1 MLNQENV
8 LPVHEIKDVF
18 DRNDSRVSEIIMD
31 LFVEFN
37 VGKLALKCGMNKLRG
52 YPVDGVLTI
61 LLLFPIMMITTVRG
75 YILSRFHLTDARKD
89 VFYRFMN
96 NEMINWRAL
105 LYAVAKVFRQSA
117 KPANDQNS
125 PLCGIID
132 DTLLEKTGR
141 RIEGIGKVFDH
152 VRQCCALG
160 FRCLVYGYWDGA
172 SLIPLDFTL
181 HAEKGQ
187 NKKRPYGLTKKQLKE
202 RYHKD
207 RSPDSPGSKRFKEL
221 DQDKITAA
229 LDMIKRAAR
238 HGFVPQY
245 ILTDAWFTSDNF
257 ISTIRKIRKGT
268 MHFLGM
274 ARQDDRKYE
283 YNGKLCNSKELLQTL
298 KANVKRCRKIRS
310 TYIEVVVKYKNVG
323 FVKLFFS
330 RYSRRGKWH
339 LLLTTDLNLSYIK
352 AVEIYN
358 IRWGIEV
365 LFKECKQ
372 HLNLGRCQSNDFDAQ
387 IAETTLSLMLFT
399 MLSFRKRVQAYET
412 MGGLFR
418 ELSGK
423 LLELTIAQRLW
434 GIFCQLLVIAAEKL
448 GVDPDEYMSFLFES
462 KEALNLMIEGTS
474 STTWNGDIQSVK
486 AF

>member
-1 MLNQENV
+1 MLNHQNI

-18 DRNDSRVSEIIMD
+18 DREDSRVSEIIMN
-31 LFVEFN
+31 LFAQFN
-37 VGKLALKCGMNKLRG
+37 VGKIALQCGMNKLRG
-52 YPVDGVLTI
+52 YPVDGVLTV
-61 LLLFPIMMITTVRG
+61 LLLFPIMMVTTVRG

-89 VFYRFMN
+89 VFYRLMN

-117 KPANDQNS
+117 KPANDRNS
-125 PLCGIID
+125 PVCGIID

-141 RIEGIGKVFDH
+141 RIEGVSKVFDH
-152 VRQCCALG
+152 ITQRCVLG
-160 FRCLVYGYWDGA
+160 FRCLVYSYWDGA
-172 SLIPLDFTL
+172 SLIPLDYTL

-187 NKKRPYGLTKKQLKE
+187 NKKRPYGLAKKQLKE
-202 RYHKD
+202 RYRKD
-207 RSPDSPGSKRFKEL
+207 RQPDSPGSKRLKEL

-229 LDMIKRAAR
+229 LDMIKRAAK
-238 HGFVPQY
+238 HGFAPQY

-257 ISTIRKIRKGT
+257 ISTLRNIRKGA

-274 ARQDDRKYE
+274 ARQDDRKYDYDGKK
-283 YNGKLCNSKELLQTL
+283 YNAKELQRCL
-298 KANVKRCRKIRS
+298 KAQVKRCRKIRS

-323 FVKLFFS
+323 SVKLFFS
-330 RYSRRGKWH
+330 RYSRRGKWQ

-372 HLNLGRCQSNDFDAQ
+372 HLNLGKCQSNDFDAQ

-418 ELSGK
+418 DLSGE
-423 LLELTIAQRLW
+423 LLELTVAQRLW
-434 GIFCQLLVIAAEKL
+434 GLFCQLLVIAAKKL
-448 GVDPDEYMSFLFES
+448 GVDPDDYMSFLFES
-462 KEALNLMIEGTS
+462 EEALNLMREMPG
-474 STTWNGDIQSVK
+474 STALRDKPQSVK
-486 AF
+486 VG